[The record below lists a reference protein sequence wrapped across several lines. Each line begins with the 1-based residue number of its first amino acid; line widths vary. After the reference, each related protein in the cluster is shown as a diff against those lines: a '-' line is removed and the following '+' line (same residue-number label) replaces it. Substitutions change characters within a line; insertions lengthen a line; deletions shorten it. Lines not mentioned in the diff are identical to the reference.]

1 MKHAF
6 HVTLLLVLFFFLS
19 QLAGLTIVNEY
30 IDVQT
35 TAATGQTT
43 LYEQEYERTGF
54 SPPVV
59 ENESFS
65 FLYVLAGVFIGTI
78 FILLIIKFKKRLLW
92 KGWFFIGV
100 SVCLI
105 IAITPFLHKLL
116 VRIPWI
122 EPYTFFLALIIAALL
137 AVYKVFMRNIYVHN
151 LTEILLY
158 GGLAALLVPIFNLTS
173 IILLLVGI
181 SLYDMYAVWRSKHMI
196 AMAKFQSSEQVFAG
210 LLMPYRSSTPTP
222 SSASEET
229 TVGKA
234 TAERSEGSTVTVSAS
249 SSSTKQLKKKKAIT
263 KEKSAPELAPSV
275 KSAILGGGDIAFPLL
290 FSGVIMKVTGSY
302 FAPVITTITA
312 TIALSL
318 LLFQSKKDTFYPAM
332 PFLSIGSFLG
342 LLIVYLVGFPL

>member
-1 MKHAF
+1 M
-6 HVTLLLVLFFFLS
+6 
-19 QLAGLTIVNEY
+19 NEY
-30 IDVQT
+30 VDIQT
-35 TAATGQTT
+35 TAATGETT
-43 LYEQEYERTGF
+43 LNEQEYERTGF

-78 FILLIIKFKKRLLW
+78 LILLIIRFKKRLLW

-116 VRIPWI
+116 VRFPSV
-122 EPYTFFLALIIAALL
+122 EPYTFLLSLAIACLL
-137 AVYKVFMRNIYVHN
+137 AVYKIFMKNIYIHN
-151 LTEILLY
+151 ITELLLY

-181 SLYDMYAVWRSKHMI
+181 SLYDMYAVWHSKHMV

-210 LLMPYRSSTPTP
+210 LLMPYRSS
-222 SSASEET
+222 
-229 TVGKA
+229 
-234 TAERSEGSTVTVSAS
+234 AS
-249 SSSTKQLKKKKAIT
+249 SDGTTSSKNQSKKKREGDLVLQ
-263 KEKSAPELAPSV
+263 EKKSQQASSLRIASTQI

-312 TIALSL
+312 TIALSF

-332 PFLSIGSFLG
+332 PFLSLGSFLG
-342 LLIVYLVGFPL
+342 LLIVYLLGFSL